1 MQRLRNLSRQSTRG
15 SWQDSRKGSVQF
27 ELAMFL
33 PLYAIL
39 LMTLLTLCS
48 FARTSQSTVI
58 AARHNAW
65 LQQDLTGTATQPLPT
80 PAASQLGRILHDS
93 QPADGG
99 LLRGAAQRS
108 AMSLVRF
115 LQPGAGSHYEHYVLT
130 DPWDYRVLTFPDR
143 SRHPALQLDR
153 RQSVFGRLDTGAFQ
167 QLIPGLSQAAAIANQ
182 HLKQT
187 EQQHKSAD
195 RRLQQGSRTV
205 TQMLQNEQRNLTS
218 LQQQLHRANTAVPPN
233 PVLIANLQQS
243 IKTAQAR
250 VEQLKRQLQLV
261 EQGQGS
267 LHNASL

>member
-80 PAASQLGRILHDS
+80 PAASQVGRILHDS

-108 AMSLVRF
+108 AMSLVSF

-153 RQSVFGRLDTGAFQ
+153 RQSVFGRLDTGSFSAADSRAVSGCRHRQ
-167 QLIPGLSQAAAIANQ
+167 SAPEADRTTAQISRSQAAAGIANRD
-182 HLKQT
+182 
-187 EQQHKSAD
+187 AD
-195 RRLQQGSRTV
+195 AA
-205 TQMLQNEQRNLTS
+205 E
-218 LQQQLHRANTAVPPN
+218 
-233 PVLIANLQQS
+233 
-243 IKTAQAR
+243 
-250 VEQLKRQLQLV
+250 
-261 EQGQGS
+261 
-267 LHNASL
+267 